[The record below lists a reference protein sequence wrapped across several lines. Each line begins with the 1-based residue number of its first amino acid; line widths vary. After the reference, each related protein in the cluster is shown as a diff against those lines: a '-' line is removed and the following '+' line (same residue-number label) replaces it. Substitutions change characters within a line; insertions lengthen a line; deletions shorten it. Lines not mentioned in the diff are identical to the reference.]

1 MGVVP
6 GVARRAWTLV
16 LAMFVCL
23 STLSAQ
29 EAPPDD
35 VIKIQSE
42 LVALDIQVVN
52 KKTGRGIGSL
62 EKSQFTILEDGVA
75 QEIATFSQD
84 KLPLSVTLLFDVSP
98 SVKPVFQGVRDAAL
112 EALRTFKPEDEIAV
126 MAFGGTAGV
135 VQEFTRDRELVAQK
149 IQTVGDNQDFGLGTH
164 IRRGVYEAALHLRR
178 SAQARNRR
186 AIIVFTDNIGSDLFS
201 EEPSEKTVEAE
212 LYEADA
218 TVCGMFV
225 SAGAGA
231 ALRGLTTVTRALS
244 FNALKPG
251 NVRAYAEKTGGDVF
265 SASKDNFQTQFESL
279 IANLRA
285 RYSVGYVSTNPTLD
299 GKFRRIKV
307 RVAPEIEMREGKIAV
322 RTKRGYYAKP
332 QANQ

>member
-1 MGVVP
+1 MGIVP

-16 LAMFVCL
+16 LAVFVCF
-23 STLSAQ
+23 STLAAQ
-29 EAPPDD
+29 ETPPDD

-42 LVALDIQVVN
+42 LVALDIQVVS
-52 KKTGRGIGSL
+52 KKNGRPVGSL
-62 EKSQFTILEDGVA
+62 GKEHFTILEDGVA
-75 QEIATFSQD
+75 QEIATFGQD

-98 SVKPVFQGVRDAAL
+98 SVKPVFQGVRDGAL
-112 EALRTFKPEDEIAV
+112 AALRTFKPEDEIAV
-126 MAFGGTAGV
+126 MAFSGTTGV

-149 IQTVGDNQDFGLGTH
+149 IQTVGDNQDFGIGTR
-164 IRRGVYEAALHLRR
+164 IRKGVYEAALHLRR
-178 SAQARNRR
+178 NAQARNRR
-186 AIIVFTDNIGSDLFS
+186 AIIVFTDNIGSDFLS
-201 EEPSEKTVEAE
+201 EELSDKTVEAE

-225 SAGAGA
+225 SPGAGG
-231 ALRGLTTVTRALS
+231 ALRGVTTVTRVLS

-251 NVRAYAEKTGGDVF
+251 NVRTYAEKTGGDVF
-265 SASKDNFQTQFESL
+265 SASKDNFQTQFEGL

-285 RYSVGYVSTNPTLD
+285 RYSVGYVSTNPNLD

-307 RVAPEIEMREGKIAV
+307 QVAPDVEAREGKVAI